1 LVLLRKL
8 RYPLVPSYTRI
19 VPGREGFDLFE
30 LRWTLQEQISCF
42 GEKFFEPCRRNDFHQ
57 PGHFICWIPERV
69 RDSARLQ
76 DVLTW
81 ARQENFVADS
91 SAELAL
97 HYVGILVRVMV
108 EMWWDE
114 SSWLDGML
122 HYGKSSVCFV
132 AGNFQPTLAR
142 FSSRLFVGD

>member
-1 LVLLRKL
+1 MTSTEKFELVLLRKL

-57 PGHFICWIPERV
+57 PGHFVCWIPERV
-69 RDSARLQ
+69 WDSARLQ

-91 SAELAL
+91 SSFRRLPTPRR
-97 HYVGILVRVMV
+97 LVHEDQKIKLPRRNDPM
-108 EMWWDE
+108 
-114 SSWLDGML
+114 
-122 HYGKSSVCFV
+122 H
-132 AGNFQPTLAR
+132 PHPR
-142 FSSRLFVGD
+142 RLLRIPAPDLP